1 MIKITNG
8 VDVFEVT
15 EGAYEGT
22 FKQQGYTPVVGR
34 QDVAE
39 AVQDVEE
46 DVYDELDEKPVSQW
60 TKAELKGYCDKHGI
74 SLTGATKT
82 EDVRRRVLAFQEQ
95 RLAEE

>member
-8 VDVFEVT
+8 VDVFDVT

-22 FKQQGYTPVVGR
+22 FKQQGYTPVAER
-34 QDVAE
+34 QDVTDG
-39 AVQDVEE
+39 VQGVEN
-46 DVYDELDEKPVSQW
+46 DAYDELDEKPVSQW
-60 TKAELKGYCDKHGI
+60 TKTELKGYCDKHGI

>member
-15 EGAYEGT
+15 EGAYDGT
-22 FKQQGYTPVVGR
+22 FKQQGYTPVKLDDGT
-34 QDVAE
+34 AE
-39 AVQDVEE
+39 AVECAEKDA
-46 DVYDELDEKPVSQW
+46 YDELDEKPVSQW
-60 TKAELKGYCDKHGI
+60 TKTELKGYCDKHGI